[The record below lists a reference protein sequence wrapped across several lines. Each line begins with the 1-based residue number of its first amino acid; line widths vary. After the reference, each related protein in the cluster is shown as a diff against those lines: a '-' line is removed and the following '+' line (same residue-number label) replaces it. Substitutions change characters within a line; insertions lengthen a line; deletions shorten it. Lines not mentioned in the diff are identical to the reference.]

1 MQGQPPSR
9 GNIRQSYK
17 LDKLTPDDI
26 LHQIYCLR
34 KWFLYLTKDEHLQK
48 NRWER
53 LGNAFKRL
61 GTHHLRDLLLVLVFL
76 LLLTHFR
83 RGGCCL
89 LCWCHIRGLT
99 ETGTAVVNDR
109 RGWAVSLEGA
119 TKRHVYYMCTCR
131 LRVFVL
137 PHPTNSFLGK
147 EMAPTKT
154 LAALAVSGI
163 GILAY
168 AIYFDYR
175 RRTDANF
182 RKQLRMLVL
191 LVTLVHSFYGLART
205 GKEET

>member
-1 MQGQPPSR
+1 M
-9 GNIRQSYK
+9 
-17 LDKLTPDDI
+17 
-26 LHQIYCLR
+26 
-34 KWFLYLTKDEHLQK
+34 
-48 NRWER
+48 
-53 LGNAFKRL
+53 
-61 GTHHLRDLLLVLVFL
+61 
-76 LLLTHFR
+76 
-83 RGGCCL
+83 
-89 LCWCHIRGLT
+89 
-99 ETGTAVVNDR
+99 
-109 RGWAVSLEGA
+109 
-119 TKRHVYYMCTCR
+119 KRHVYYMCTCR

-191 LVTLVHSFYGLART
+191 LVTLVHSSYGLART